1 MVRTPPG
8 IAAAARLCKQILVPS
23 ALAARWRPA
32 HSLLMLT
39 LHPRRLLDAAI
50 GSHVQNGANAA
61 EMGLAGAAGVLPPQY
76 VNFKETTRSEM
87 LEIKAKMGELRKL
100 HGQVGLCVFQG
111 PPQPAAHAYRPA
123 AAAPPMG
130 RSCCARSPTT
140 QRRIDAVLQRRPQS
154 DSAALAHGSAAMD
167 HGHDRKHTAQDG
179 NSKVAQDDCQ
189 RLFQNSDAQYMW
201 RAAGGADQL

>member
-23 ALAARWRPA
+23 ALAARRRPA
-32 HSLLMLT
+32 HSPLMLT

-111 PPQPAAHAYRPA
+111 APAACRSRIQARGCSTANGTQLLRPISHHTEAHRRRPA
-123 AAAPPMG
+123 AAA
-130 RSCCARSPTT
+130 TE
-140 QRRIDAVLQRRPQS
+140 
-154 DSAALAHGSAAMD
+154 
-167 HGHDRKHTAQDG
+167 
-179 NSKVAQDDCQ
+179 
-189 RLFQNSDAQYMW
+189 
-201 RAAGGADQL
+201 